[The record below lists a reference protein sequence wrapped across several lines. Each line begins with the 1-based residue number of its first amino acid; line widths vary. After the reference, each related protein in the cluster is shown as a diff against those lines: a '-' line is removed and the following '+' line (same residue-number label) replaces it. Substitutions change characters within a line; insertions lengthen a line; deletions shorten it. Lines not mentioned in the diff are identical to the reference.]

1 MFPSMAVSMNIS
13 SDDQE
18 VRLAIYE
25 HLVETGTAPTTND
38 LAGHL
43 GWPREELDSS
53 LLRLASNH
61 ALVLSPDTKEI
72 WMAHPFSAVP
82 TPYPVKAKGL
92 TYYANCA
99 WDALGIPALLQVDSI
114 TETVCSDCKESLTI
128 GVIGDQL
135 IGSAYVIHFS
145 VPARHFWDD
154 VGFT

>member
-1 MFPSMAVSMNIS
+1 MAVPMNIS

-18 VRLAIYE
+18 IRLAIYK
-25 HLVETGTAPTTND
+25 HLVETGTAPTNDD

-43 GWPREELDSS
+43 GISRKELDSS
-53 LLRLASNH
+53 LQRLSFNH

-82 TPYPVKAKGL
+82 TPYPVKTSGL

-99 WDALGIPALLQVDSI
+99 WDALGIPALLHVDSL
-114 TETVCSDCKESLTI
+114 TETACADCQESLTI
-128 GVIGDQL
+128 GITGDNL
-135 IGSAYVIHFS
+135 TGSGYVIHLA
-145 VPARHFWDD
+145 VPPRHFWDD